1 MRLGTVATVRW
12 PRDLAPEPVCS
23 RPAIVLTLAT
33 VETLTLTLMTTRIA
47 MWSGPRNIS
56 TAMMRAW
63 ENRPDTWVV
72 DEPLYAHY
80 LTQVEVA
87 HPGVD
92 EVVAHHETDWHKV
105 IADLTGTIPQGRDIY
120 YQKHMAHHWLP
131 HLRGDWVLALS
142 NAFLIRHPGEMLPSL
157 AVRMGLP
164 VLRDTGLP
172 QQVEIFRFIEEK
184 TGKTPTVLDTEDIL
198 KNPGAMLA
206 RLCEIAGVPFS
217 QKMLSWPAGRRE
229 TDGIWAKHWYD
240 AVEKSTGFEP
250 YRPKSR
256 EVAPELQPLL
266 AECMPYYEELR
277 GFRLVG

>member
-1 MRLGTVATVRW
+1 M
-12 PRDLAPEPVCS
+12 PV
-23 RPAIVLTLAT
+23 
-33 VETLTLTLMTTRIA
+33 RIA

-92 EVVAHHETDWHKV
+92 EVIAHHETDWQKV
-105 IADLTGTIPQGRDIY
+105 IAGLTGPIPHGRDIY

-131 HLRGDWVLALS
+131 HLRGDWVLALN
-142 NAFLIRHPGEMLPSL
+142 NAFLIRHPAEVLASL
-157 AVRMGLP
+157 TVRMGLP

-172 QQVEIFRFIEEK
+172 QQVEIFQLVREQA
-184 TGKTPTVLDTEDIL
+184 GKTPLVFDTEDIL
-198 KNPGAMLA
+198 RNPGGMLE
-206 RLCEIAGVPFS
+206 RLCESAEVPFS
-217 QKMLSWPAGRRE
+217 PTMLSWPPGRRQ

-250 YRPKSR
+250 YRPRKR
-256 EVAPELQPLL
+256 EVSAELQPLL
-266 AECMPYYEELR
+266 DECMPYYEELR
-277 GFRLVG
+277 EYRVTV